1 MIGDISKRFFFIK
14 QKKTRYVSVP
24 ASFKTYN
31 VTDEPVDLEPNEE
44 IIAVNTNG
52 TINITT
58 IKKQLNAGSD
68 TVPAGMTSS
77 GGMNI
82 IGLTVFS
89 IVLGIVLG
97 KLREKGRPMVELFSS
112 LNEAIMIIVVL
123 VMW

>member
-1 MIGDISKRFFFIK
+1 M
-14 QKKTRYVSVP
+14 P

-31 VTDEPVDLEPNEE
+31 VTAESIHLGPEE
-44 IIAVNTNG
+44 KIIAVHSNG

-58 IKKQLNAGSD
+58 IRKELHAGSE
-68 TVPAGMTSS
+68 TVPAGMTPS

-82 IGLTVFS
+82 LGLTMFS

-97 KLREKGRPMVELFSS
+97 KLRKKGRPLVKFFTT

>member
-1 MIGDISKRFFFIK
+1 M
-14 QKKTRYVSVP
+14 
-24 ASFKTYN
+24 
-31 VTDEPVDLEPNEE
+31 
-44 IIAVNTNG
+44 NTNG

-68 TVPAGMTSS
+68 TVPAGMTSL